1 MYVTFLDLNKC
12 PLRGPQAGRGA
23 TIQEPNQTKRRRT
36 LLVLQSNP
44 SSNSSLMLIIHVAQ
58 YTSSKNQIVG
68 VCVWCYKKIA
78 TRVITYNNRSVL
90 YYFKI
95 RYIILYV
102 FSSAH

>member
-23 TIQEPNQTKRRRT
+23 TIQEPNQTKRRT

-58 YTSSKNQIVG
+58 YTSSKNKIVG
-68 VCVWCYKKIA
+68 VCVWCYKKKP
-78 TRVITYNNRSVL
+78 THVITYNT
-90 YYFKI
+90 
-95 RYIILYV
+95 
-102 FSSAH
+102 